1 MWLVYK
7 LQILIFDLQ
16 MIGPNLTVSVSWADQ
31 PEHIDQVQFST
42 PQPRPDLD
50 WLDWYKYPDIT
61 RMEGDPCQ
69 DERDEIDYLKRL
81 SSQSTIVS
89 HQLNLFIVSPASN
102 EGFLTSSENCKSS
115 LQSKVNEIK
124 DLQNDIAH

>member
-1 MWLVYK
+1 
-7 LQILIFDLQ
+7 
-16 MIGPNLTVSVSWADQ
+16 
-31 PEHIDQVQFST
+31 
-42 PQPRPDLD
+42 
-50 WLDWYKYPDIT
+50 
-61 RMEGDPCQ
+61 MEGDPCK